1 MNGTVYHGPATKEMY
16 YELPTELDLMRYH
29 RGMTFAHASELIWI
43 WASDAVIKHYQH

>member
-16 YELPTELDLMRYH
+16 YDLPTELDLMRYH
-29 RGMTFAHASELIWI
+29 RGMTFAHASELIWQ